1 MQQKLVT
8 LEAAS
13 PGAATDKPRIF
24 RKEKVV
30 DGESASLECL
40 EINRQVY
47 CLGRGFVRVAGLE
60 DEWYDDVNDPHVV
73 IAALAASD
81 LRPDIFTF
89 WQRVP
94 ETEPRYPYYT
104 ELESLAVL
112 PITSFDH
119 WWNKQVK
126 GTTRNMV
133 RKSQKA
139 GVEVREA
146 TFDDEFVRGMV
157 EIFNE
162 TPVRQGF
169 KFWHYGKDFETVKR
183 EFSQFLFREDLIGA
197 YYQGELIGF
206 AMLANAGKYGVIG
219 QFIAKLIHRDKATN
233 NALMAKTIEVCE
245 KRQLPYLVYTTWRE
259 TSLVDFK
266 RHSGFQEMKVPRYF
280 VPLTTKGRLA
290 LKFGFHHGLRGS
302 LPDSV
307 KRPLK
312 RLRKLWHDSRWHS
325 VTAPAKNSS
334 N

>member
-1 MQQKLVT
+1 MQQKSVI
-8 LEAAS
+8 LEAISSEAE
-13 PGAATDKPRIF
+13 KPRVF

-30 DGESASLECL
+30 NGKPARVECL
-40 EINRQVY
+40 EINGQTY
-47 CLGRGFVRVAGLE
+47 CLDPGLVRVASLE
-60 DEWYDDVNDPHVV
+60 EEWYEDVNHPDSV
-73 IAALAASD
+73 IVALAASD

-94 ETEPRYPYYT
+94 ETEPRYQYYT
-104 ELESLAVL
+104 EWESLAVL
-112 PITSFDH
+112 PITTFDC
-119 WWNKQVK
+119 WWNKQAK

-157 EIFNE
+157 DIFNE
-162 TPVRQGF
+162 APVRQGF
-169 KFWHYGKDFETVKR
+169 RFWHYGKDFETVKR

-197 YYQGELIGF
+197 YYEGELIGF
-206 AMLANAGKYGVIG
+206 AMLANAGKYGVMG
-219 QFIAKLIHRDKATN
+219 QFIAKMKHRDKATN

-245 KRQLPYLVYTTWRE
+245 KRRLPYLVYTTWRE

-280 VPLTTKGRLA
+280 VPLTPKGKLA
-290 LKFGFHHGLRGS
+290 LKLGFHHGLKDGP
-302 LPDSV
+302 PDAI
-307 KRPLK
+307 KKPLK
-312 RLRKLWHDSRWHS
+312 RLRKRWYDLRWRS
-325 VTAPAKNSS
+325 ASSAKNSS